1 MRVVFLPRTRVIGVE
16 QKITSRGVVR
26 VEILELDSA
35 ATDPSAPDRVAQTL
49 EAGGLVIFPDLPFGL
64 EPHER
69 AFLDPAVLGRS
80 KNVSL
85 NPADGA
91 LGGTVLE
98 GEDKA
103 RLAAMVARF
112 SARADSLLAQVTPH
126 YVSGLQKRR
135 TSFRPGEVTE
145 RVLSPRKDD
154 RRLHVDAFPAN
165 PVQGRRILRVFA
177 NVNPAGQTRLW
188 DVGEDDFETFARQ
201 FAPRLPRLKG
211 GGWLRE
217 RLGLTKGRRTG
228 YDEVMLRLHDM
239 AKLDDTYQ
247 AKAAKRRVAF
257 APGSMW
263 IVYTDS
269 VLHAALAG
277 QHAFEQTY
285 LMAPQ
290 AMCDEQKAPV
300 RVLERILGKPLI

>member
-1 MRVVFLPRTRVIGVE
+1 
-16 QKITSRGVVR
+16 
-26 VEILELDSA
+26 VEILELDG
-35 ATDPSAPDRVAQTL
+35 ATTDLSAPNRVAQTL
-49 EAGGLVIFPDLPFGL
+49 EAGGLVIFPDLPFVL
-64 EPHER
+64 DKDEQ
-69 AFLDPAVLGRS
+69 AFLDPAVLGKS

-91 LGGTVLE
+91 LSGTVVE

-112 SARADSLLAQVTPH
+112 SARADALLAQVAPH
-126 YVSGLQKRR
+126 YVGGLQKRR
-135 TSFRPGEVTE
+135 TSFRPGAVTE

-177 NVNPAGQTRLW
+177 NVNPAGQSRLW

-201 FAPRLPRLKG
+201 FAPRLPRLTG
-211 GGWLRE
+211 GGWLME
-217 RLGLTKGRRTG
+217 RLGLTRGLRTG

-239 AKLDDTYQ
+239 AKLDEAYQ

-285 LMAPQ
+285 LMPPQ
-290 AMCDEQKAPV
+290 AMCDEKKAPV
-300 RVLERILGKPLI
+300 RVLERILSKRLI